1 MPDHLSQDLKESGFQ
16 QDLEAINRYYT
27 ERFLPANP
35 WASLLNAY
43 PYLVARQR
51 QRRMR
56 EALVACGVRTHE
68 ALREMSVLDVGC
80 GAGSNLA
87 WLVELGADS
96 SRLTGIDLVAQ
107 RTDIARS
114 RFAGIRFMAGDFLEA
129 DVGGPFDMV
138 MMLAVLSSVTNAELK
153 RRLMDKA
160 LAQLKPGGVFF
171 FYDVISRRHVPGT
184 AEYQRLTFAEL
195 EGYVAPRKV
204 RYFRKD
210 LLSRGVAE
218 RLLPRVGVTVTE
230 LVQAT
235 RLFNIDGTFAY
246 MRG

>member
-1 MPDHLSQDLKESGFQ
+1 MPDQLLQDREGGGFER
-16 QDLEAINRYYT
+16 DLEAINRYYA

-56 EALVACGVRTHE
+56 DALVACGVHTPE

-87 WLVELGADS
+87 WLVELGADP
-96 SRLTGIDLVAQ
+96 SRLTGIDLIAQ
-107 RTDIARS
+107 RTDVARS
-114 RFAGIRFMAGDFLEA
+114 RFAGIRFMAGDFLKA

-160 LAQLKPGGVFF
+160 IAQLKPGGIFF
-171 FYDVISRRHVPGT
+171 FYDVISRRHVSGT
-184 AEYQRLTFAEL
+184 PEYQRLTFAEL
-195 EGYVAPRKV
+195 EGYVAPRKL